1 MTDRPSTGMFLLAL
15 LASLWIM
22 CELLVVEEKL
32 LACTELELS
41 TAINTRDVSINKIH
55 GPSHRL
61 GKE

>member
-1 MTDRPSTGMFLLAL
+1 MFLLAL

-32 LACTELELS
+32 LASTEHELS
-41 TAINTRDVSINKIH
+41 AAINTHQVPISKSH
-55 GPSHRL
+55 GPSHQL